1 MTDRLKIYNGAL
13 LLCGDK
19 QLSILSENREPRHLL
34 DLVWNDGGVNY
45 CLEQAQWH
53 FAMRAAQFDYNPSV
67 QPDWGFPRAF
77 DKPTD
82 WINTSGVFQDE
93 YLTTPLTQY
102 ADEISYWFADRDQ
115 IYVKY
120 VSNAT
125 TYGADLSRWPATFV
139 DYVKAYFASRIVHK
153 LPGSAGKVEFL
164 LGPTGRPDK
173 GWVHQ
178 TLLIAKNKAAM
189 ALPATFPTRGTW
201 AAARFRGANRTR
213 NDGGNSSQL
222 IG

>member
-19 QLSILSENREPRHLL
+19 QLASLSENAERRHLL
-34 DLVWNDGGVNY
+34 DLVWNDDGVRY

-53 FAMRAAQFDYNPSV
+53 FAMRASELDYNPSV
-67 QPDWGFPRAF
+67 EPDFGYQRAF

-82 WINTSGVFQDE
+82 WIATSGVFEDE
-93 YLTTPLTQY
+93 YMRTPLTSY
-102 ADEISYWFADRDQ
+102 ADEISYWFADRDI

-120 VSNAT
+120 VSDAT
-125 TYGADLSRWPATFV
+125 TYGNDLSRWPASFT

-153 LPGSAGKVEFL
+153 LPGAAGKIQFL
-164 LGPTGRPDK
+164 MGPPGHPNR
-173 GWVHQ
+173 GWLHQ

-189 ALPATFPTRGTW
+189 SQPATFPTRGTW
-201 AAARFRGANRTR
+201 AAARFRGMNRSFR
-213 NDGGNSSQL
+213 DGGNTNSL